1 MDLDLETG
9 YLMSNMENIDIMS
22 LLLNIYIRY
31 LLLLLLQH
39 FVVIYID
46 CAISS
51 SRFSQQSE
59 SHSQSWEHYQQH
71 FTGYR
76 VII

>member
-1 MDLDLETG
+1 MQCRAKFPFLSSVKLIETNISMDLDLETG
-9 YLMSNMENIDIMS
+9 YHMSNMENIDIMS

-46 CAISS
+46 CAIS
-51 SRFSQQSE
+51 
-59 SHSQSWEHYQQH
+59 
-71 FTGYR
+71 
-76 VII
+76 